1 MMLAA
6 SAFTNFGGGCFA
18 MYRNYFRPLGLLA
31 LTVVIW
37 VLLTIEGLF
46 FPVRLIGSLLL
57 IAFLPGYALFSIL
70 FRRDA
75 LDLTDLAAFV
85 VSFSLGIAILG
96 GILLNLSPFGLSAE
110 GWRLWLAG
118 FTIVALLVSLFR
130 VEAKSDDFAGAHRRP
145 HNLSTSQMMIF
156 AAAIVLF
163 GMSIAIAYEGDRN
176 RPKEEFSQAWLFF
189 QNEAQGLVVMGLNN
203 LESETN
209 SYRIVLLATG
219 TSVHE
224 WEVTLETQE
233 SWQVNYL
240 VPRHFLDASELS
252 LVVYRAGET
261 EIYRTA
267 TLRLWD

>member
-1 MMLAA
+1 M
-6 SAFTNFGGGCFA
+6 FG
-18 MYRNYFRPLGLLA
+18 NYLRPLGLLA
-31 LTVVIW
+31 LTIVIW

-46 FPVRLIGSLLL
+46 FPVRLIASLLL

-75 LDLTDLAAFV
+75 LELTDLMAFV
-85 VSFSLGIAILG
+85 ISFSLGISILG
-96 GILLNLSPFGLSAE
+96 GILLNLTPFGLSAE

-118 FTIVALLVSLFR
+118 FTIVALMISLFR
-130 VEAKSDDFAGAHRRP
+130 VEAKADEFAGTHRRP
-145 HNLSTSQMMIF
+145 HNLSTSQIMIF

-176 RPKEEFSQAWLFF
+176 RPKEEFAQSWLFF
-189 QNEAQGLVVMGLNN
+189 QDEAQGAVVMGLNN
-203 LESETN
+203 LETQTN
-209 SYRIVLLATG
+209 NYRIVLLASG
-219 TSVHE
+219 TTVHE
-224 WEVTLETQE
+224 WEVTLEAQE

-261 EIYRTA
+261 EIYRST
-267 TLRLWD
+267 TLRLWN